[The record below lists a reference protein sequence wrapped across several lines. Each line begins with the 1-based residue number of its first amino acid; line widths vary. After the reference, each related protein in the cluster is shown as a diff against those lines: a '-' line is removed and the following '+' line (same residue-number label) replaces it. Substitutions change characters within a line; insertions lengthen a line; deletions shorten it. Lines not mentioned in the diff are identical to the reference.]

1 MANNR
6 IKKDYEA
13 FLDGYKP
20 ALLIKNDAKIFSR
33 LVEKYPSVL
42 AYKRKDFDMY
52 LFFQTEKCKKKYLH
66 QNRRYEEDT
75 YEDHYLLGVTLGF
88 PKKSVEFFSELYG
101 GRLSLEEQQE
111 KERYKVGIRWA
122 GFCFSTHLDLI
133 EQEIDWLWNQYLHPK
148 SENQPLYVW
157 DYEENYLEVPYRNL
171 NKLREVCEYIRKK
184 RGLIPTYTNK

>member
-1 MANNR
+1 M
-6 IKKDYEA
+6 
-13 FLDGYKP
+13 
-20 ALLIKNDAKIFSR
+20 
-33 LVEKYPSVL
+33 
-42 AYKRKDFDMY
+42 
-52 LFFQTEKCKKKYLH
+52 
-66 QNRRYEEDT
+66 
-75 YEDHYLLGVTLGF
+75 
-88 PKKSVEFFSELYG
+88 
-101 GRLSLEEQQE
+101 EEQQE